1 MPRKLAEGDQVQIA
15 DREPTPADTK
25 SQLFFAHYRGAR
37 GTLSKLYADG
47 TALVIADTGSMP
59 DDVRSRHDAGT
70 TAMRQKW
77 LDGLSDEARNRLSSA
92 EKKFALRYSIL
103 VAQEDV
109 RSEGPAPA
117 PTAEVKAP
125 DAAAPPPK
133 GEEAPV
139 LDLDMPPASRKS
151 LDEIEADEA
160 RHLSEVRQKKGR
172 SS

>member
-15 DREPTPADTK
+15 DREPTAADTK

-59 DDVRSRHDAGT
+59 GDVRSRHEAGAA
-70 TAMRQKW
+70 AMRQKW
-77 LDGLSDEARNRLSSA
+77 LDGLSDEARNRLSAA
-92 EKKFALRYSIL
+92 EKKFALRYSLL
-103 VAQEDV
+103 VAQEDL

-117 PTAEVKAP
+117 PP
-125 DAAAPPPK
+125 AAAPAKEAAAPAMH
-133 GEEAPV
+133 GDDAPV

-172 SS
+172 AS

>member
-37 GTLSKLYADG
+37 GLLSKLYADG

-59 DDVRSRHDAGT
+59 GDVRSRHDAGT

-103 VAQEDV
+103 VAQEDL
-109 RSEGPAPA
+109 RSEGPAPVLA
-117 PTAEVKAP
+117 PAAKVA
-125 DAAAPPPK
+125 DAAPPQAK
-133 GEEAPV
+133 GEEAPE
-139 LDLDMPPASRKS
+139 LDLDMPSASRKS